1 MLGPSMDD
9 EMRLVIAGGL
19 ALVLF
24 LLIFAFGQVLEIFRA
39 FGG

>member
-1 MLGPSMDD
+1 MDD

-24 LLIFAFGQVLEIFRA
+24 LLIFAFGQVHEIVRA
-39 FGG
+39 LGG